1 MQIRIVTLVF
11 MLILSMWAHGENDS
25 KSFSLKEAQDHAVEF
40 NKSLKNAQ
48 LDIEASQ
55 KKVWEAIASGL
66 PQIDAKADYS
76 NFLGAEMMFSFDPSQ
91 PASAIPFNPTSNFSL
106 TVSQLL
112 FSGSYI
118 VGLQTAKIYK
128 QLTEVAYEKSV
139 TEIKEQVTNTYSL
152 ILVNEMTRDI
162 LKKNLENL
170 KDTYTKTES
179 MFQVGMVEQTDV
191 DQLSVSVNM
200 LENSIRSAD
209 RQVEV
214 AYNMLRFILGIP
226 VDTQV
231 KLTELLDQIIDGINF
246 SVLANDQLSLQNN
259 PDYRLMETQHQIVEK
274 QLLLTKMSYTPTL
287 AGYYQN
293 SQKILKPKLDF
304 SPKNVLGLNLSIPI
318 FSSGLRK
325 SQVDQ
330 AKIALEK
337 SNNDKL
343 LLEENLKIQEA
354 QSRFNLNTALEKYNS
369 QKKNV
374 EVAARVNKNIDLKF
388 RQGMVSSL
396 NLTQAN
402 DNYLAAQGNYV
413 GSTMELMQAYTA
425 WKKLLN
431 NF

>member
-1 MQIRIVTLVF
+1 MQIKIVTLIFLLALNMVAF
-11 MLILSMWAHGENDS
+11 SENEF

-40 NKSLKNAQ
+40 NKTIKNAQ
-48 LDIEASQ
+48 LDVVAAQ
-55 KKVWEAIASGL
+55 KKVWETIASGL

-76 NFLGAEMMFSFDPSQ
+76 NFLGAEMMIAFDPSQ
-91 PASAIPFNPTSNFSL
+91 PPSAIPFNPTSNFSL

-128 QLTEVAYEKSV
+128 QLSEEAYNKSV
-139 TEIKEQVTNTYSL
+139 ASIKEQVTNTYAL
-152 ILVNEMTRDI
+152 ILVNERTRDI

-179 MFQVGMVEQTDV
+179 MYQVGMVESTDV

-200 LENSIRSAD
+200 LENSIRSSD

-214 AYNMLRFILGIP
+214 AYNMLRFMLGIP
-226 VDTQV
+226 VETPVQ
-231 KLTELLDQIIDGINF
+231 LTETLDQIIERINF
-246 SVLANDQLSLQNN
+246 SVLVNDQLNLQNN
-259 PDYRLMETQHQIVEK
+259 LDYRLMENQHEIVEK
-274 QLLLTKMSYTPTL
+274 QLLLSKMSYTPTL
-287 AGYYQN
+287 AGFYQN
-293 SQKILKPKLDF
+293 SQKILKPMLDF
-304 SPKNVLGLNLSIPI
+304 SPKNVVGLNVSIPI
-318 FSSGLRK
+318 FSSGMRK

-337 SNNDKL
+337 SSNEMSQ
-343 LLEENLKIQEA
+343 LEENLKIQES
-354 QSRFNLNTALEKYNS
+354 QYRFNLNTALEKYNS

-374 EVAARVNKNIDLKF
+374 EVASRVNKNIDLKF
-388 RQGMVSSL
+388 RQGTISSL

-402 DNYLAAQGNYV
+402 DNYLAAQGNYI
-413 GSTMELMQAYTA
+413 GATMELLQAYTA
-425 WKKLLN
+425 WLKLLN